1 MSPLCVAQSLC
12 SCSVCKHPMKCPRY
26 SLSGIWDSG
35 CDASGRKMRDE
46 KKEELCKKIRGGCI
60 ETPKFIECQTRR
72 TCVVE
77 IEKRLVF
84 ACVQTLGLVFSFFFP
99 FYFWGAERGVGLGY
113 LAPSAESQQS
123 NNIRMNTCSSF
134 GVIFVVMV
142 IATLL
147 LFPFHILLDSVQTDL
162 KST

>member
-35 CDASGRKMRDE
+35 YASGRKMRDE
-46 KKEELCKKIRGGCI
+46 KKEELCKKIRGGGCI
-60 ETPKFIECQTRR
+60 ETPKFKECQTRR

-84 ACVQTLGLVFSFFFP
+84 ACVQTLGLVQLLLPFLLLRGRKGGGVGVPGALRRVPPVKQYQDEYLFFFWCYLCCNGHRDITVISLS
-99 FYFWGAERGVGLGY
+99 YFAGFSPNR
-113 LAPSAESQQS
+113 
-123 NNIRMNTCSSF
+123 
-134 GVIFVVMV
+134 
-142 IATLL
+142 
-147 LFPFHILLDSVQTDL
+147 L
-162 KST
+162 KK